1 MTGRLWQA
9 MHDSLR
15 QHHDRPAVGSAG
27 AQVSY
32 AELDEQSAA
41 LQRRIATHTA
51 GLRPRP
57 RIALFAGNGIGY
69 VTAFLAILRDGGVPL
84 LFDPGWGAVELNAAI
99 RSCGVDLVLH
109 DRALTGVPSRVL
121 AETADAMTVSE
132 PLERVEGP
140 EMAPDT
146 EVCRYTSGTTG
157 FANCIEF
164 AGSAV
169 LGAAAGWRE
178 GTGLS
183 SEDRI
188 LCFAGLS
195 NGLAFNTSLNP
206 GLLAGSLLVLPAGL
220 PTSGQVA
227 RFLTECEPSLLTGFP
242 ALYSSLL
249 RRTGELPGLS
259 RLRVALSS
267 GAPLP
272 AADAVELR
280 ERHGLAIANYY
291 GVAEVGPL
299 TFDPEPAPER
309 GLGSPLPGVVFDL
322 GDAADDE
329 QPRPIAV
336 RSQSMGTRYLNAPG
350 VFEAKL
356 DAAGFYRT
364 GDEGFLREGR
374 LHLAGRSGKAVN
386 VGGRKIDP
394 REVEAVLTGVP
405 GVTAAAVVAV
415 TKRNGDAAL
424 GAVVAASDAVS
435 ADALRAHCRSVLA
448 DYKVPERLVVVEAL
462 PLTAIGKPR
471 LTAVRELLGDTVLPT
486 ASAS

>member
-1 MTGRLWQA
+1 M
-9 MHDSLR
+9 
-15 QHHDRPAVGSAG
+15 
-27 AQVSY
+27 
-32 AELDEQSAA
+32 
-41 LQRRIATHTA
+41 
-51 GLRPRP
+51 
-57 RIALFAGNGIGY
+57 
-69 VTAFLAILRDGGVPL
+69 
-84 LFDPGWGAVELNAAI
+84 
-99 RSCGVDLVLH
+99 
-109 DRALTGVPSRVL
+109 
-121 AETADAMTVSE
+121 
-132 PLERVEGP
+132 
-140 EMAPDT
+140 
-146 EVCRYTSGTTG
+146 
-157 FANCIEF
+157 
-164 AGSAV
+164 
-169 LGAAAGWRE
+169 
-178 GTGLS
+178 
-183 SEDRI
+183 
-188 LCFAGLS
+188 
-195 NGLAFNTSLNP
+195 
-206 GLLAGSLLVLPAGL
+206 
-220 PTSGQVA
+220 
-227 RFLTECEPSLLTGFP
+227 
-242 ALYSSLL
+242 
-249 RRTGELPGLS
+249 
-259 RLRVALSS
+259 
-267 GAPLP
+267 
-272 AADAVELR
+272 
-280 ERHGLAIANYY
+280 
-291 GVAEVGPL
+291 